1 MKSLF
6 TDTDMHDSA
15 LKEEMEEFYSY
26 LQNIVHVDDLTI
38 PSSNFDLVLDIMPDG
53 DMIKW
58 SYYYACHDT
67 RCLFWLEEYDAT
79 HYMTSEIDGVESPAH
94 LSASQ
99 APAICSIFT
108 NSMGRASSGGILLV
122 RGPCLTGLVPCID
135 LLAGITGLSFRPFSM
150 VDVFPFVS
158 MMNSWVF

>member
-1 MKSLF
+1 
-6 TDTDMHDSA
+6 MHDSA

-26 LQNIVHVDDLTI
+26 LKNVVRVDDLTI
-38 PSSNFDLVLDIMPDG
+38 PSRNFDLVLDIMPDG

-67 RCLFWLEEYDAT
+67 RCLFWLDEYDARP
-79 HYMTSEIDGVESPAH
+79 YMTSEIDGVESPAH

-108 NSMGRASSGGILLV
+108 NSMGRASSRGLLLV
-122 RGPCLTGLVPCID
+122 RELCLTVLVP
-135 LLAGITGLSFRPFSM
+135 AH
-150 VDVFPFVS
+150 
-158 MMNSWVF
+158 